1 MPYVVMPWLGE
12 HVELPKDLTA
22 ERLAADLV
30 RVGLEEEAI
39 HSSGVTGPLV
49 VGRVLERTPEPQK
62 NGKVINWCQLDT
74 GERTE
79 DGEVVPRGVICGAH
93 NFEVGDAV
101 VVALPGAVLPG
112 DFVIASRKTYGHVSN
127 GMICSAEELGL
138 ADDPRYAGDGII
150 VLATAAELADDSADS
165 AHLAPGT
172 DALALL
178 GLADEVLEINVTPDR
193 GYCFSVRGVAR
204 EYAHATGARFTDPGL
219 PAPAGSA
226 PATPEPTTEAFA
238 VEIDDDA
245 PIHGVVGCDRFV
257 TRVVRGV
264 DPAAPS
270 PQWLQERLRKAGM
283 RPISLA
289 VDATNY
295 VMLDLGQPL
304 HAYDLARVHEPI
316 VVRRARAGERLVTL
330 DDADRALD
338 AEDLLITDSPDGVRG
353 ARPIGIGGVMGG
365 ASTEVSDATTDVL
378 VEAAHFDP
386 VTIARSARR
395 HKLPSEASR
404 RFERGVDTR
413 LQAIAAQRVVD
424 LLVTY
429 GGGTADDARVGDVGV
444 TTAAAPIVLDPA
456 AVSALVGVDYTEDE
470 VHDTLV
476 EIGADVQAILSSGE
490 DSSVTHE
497 LLVTPPTWRPD
508 LTAPED
514 LIEEVVRLRG
524 YDAVPSVLPHTAVGH
539 GLTREQR
546 LRRGAQR
553 TLAEAGLVQV
563 LSFPFVSPQV
573 HDDLGEPVGD
583 ERRSAERL
591 ANPMADDAPE
601 LRTSLLATLL
611 PVAARNLARGAGEV
625 AVYEVGMVTRARPGG
640 PGLLPAGGS
649 YPGEDVVAAL
659 LKSVPE
665 QEEHA
670 AAVLASAGRA
680 GSGAESAETAI
691 ALAVRLASSL
701 GAVVEVHARPVTSP
715 RAPFHPGRCA
725 ELTTPDGFVL
735 GHAGELAP
743 SVARAFGLG
752 ARPAAFELDLGALVT
767 AAGNGL
773 AAGPVGKLS
782 TFPLAKEDLAFA
794 VDARVPAETVRRTI
808 LEAAGDLAESVELFD
823 VYEGEQV
830 GEGRRSLAFALRL
843 RAGDHTLTAAET
855 AAVREAAVAL
865 VAERLG
871 GELRA

>member
-12 HVELPKDLTA
+12 HVELPEDLTA

-30 RVGLEEEAI
+30 KVGLEEEAI
-39 HSSGVTGPLV
+39 HSSGITGPLV
-49 VGRVLERTPEPQK
+49 VGHVLEVSPEPQK

-79 DGEVVPRGVICGAH
+79 DGEVAARGVICGAH
-93 NFEVGDAV
+93 NFAPGDAV

-112 DFVIASRKTYGHVSN
+112 DFTIASRKTYGHVSS

-138 ADDPRYAGDGII
+138 GDDPRYAGDGII
-150 VLATAAELADDSADS
+150 VLATAAQLAQDPA
-165 AHLAPGT
+165 AAPAPGT
-172 DALALL
+172 DALGLL

-204 EYAHATGARFTDPGL
+204 EYAHSTGARFTDPGL

-226 PATPEPTTEAFA
+226 PATPEATPGAFA

-245 PIHGVVGCDRFV
+245 PIRGAVGCDRFV

-264 DPAAPS
+264 DPAAAS
-270 PQWLQERLRKAGM
+270 PAWLAERLRKAGM

-304 HAYDLARVHEPI
+304 HAYDLATVHEPI
-316 VVRRARAGERLVTL
+316 VVRRARPGERLVTL

-338 AEDLLITDSPDGVRG
+338 VEDLLITDSPDGVRG

-365 ASTEVSDATTDVL
+365 ASTEVSGTTTDVL

-404 RFERGVDTR
+404 RFERGVDPR

-429 GGGTADDARVGDVGV
+429 GGGTADDSRVGDVDA
-444 TTAAAPIVLDPA
+444 TSAPAPIVLDPA
-456 AVSALVGVDYTEDE
+456 AVSALVGVEYTEDE

-476 EIGADVQAILSSGE
+476 EIGADVQAILSSDE
-490 DSSVTHE
+490 DDSVMHE

-524 YDAVPSVLPHTAVGH
+524 YDAVPSVLPRAAVGR

-546 LRRGAQR
+546 LRRAAER

-563 LSFPFVSPQV
+563 LSFPFVSSQV
-573 HDDLGEPVGD
+573 HDDLGEPADD
-583 ERRSAERL
+583 ERRAAERL
-591 ANPMADDAPE
+591 ANPLADDAPE

-611 PVAARNLARGAGEV
+611 PAAARNLARGAADV
-625 AVYEVGMVTRARPGG
+625 AVYEVGSVTRARPGG
-640 PGLLPAGGS
+640 PGLLPAGGA
-649 YPGEDVVAAL
+649 YPGEDTVAAVM
-659 LKSVPE
+659 KSVPE
-665 QEEHA
+665 QERHV
-670 AAVLASAGRA
+670 AAVLASSGRA

-691 ALAVRLASSL
+691 ALAVRLAGSL
-701 GAVVEVHARPVTSP
+701 GAAVEVVARSINTA

-725 ELTTPDGFVL
+725 ELTTPEGYLL

-743 SVARAFGLG
+743 AVAKAFGLG
-752 ARPAAFELDLGALVT
+752 ARPAALELDLDALVA
-767 AAGNGL
+767 AAGSGL
-773 AAGPVGKLS
+773 AARPGRQAL
-782 TFPLAKEDLAFA
+782 D
-794 VDARVPAETVRRTI
+794 VPARQGGPRVRPRRRGAGRDRAPHDPRGGRRAGRERRAVRR
-808 LEAAGDLAESVELFD
+808 LPG
-823 VYEGEQV
+823 
-830 GEGRRSLAFALRL
+830 
-843 RAGDHTLTAAET
+843 RAG
-855 AAVREAAVAL
+855 
-865 VAERLG
+865 G
-871 GELRA
+871 